1 MRRRAAG
8 RVRDV
13 AGRGRRAA
21 GGLWAH
27 RVAVGTVALVVLH
40 LLLSR
45 QIPWPSVVF
54 DEAGYLGNARWLAG
68 DRTWPMPFSPAYASG
83 YPALLAPWFSV
94 TDDPELQLRGALAL
108 NAVLL
113 ALLFP
118 TLVALGRRLT
128 ALPEPIV
135 LAAAAVG
142 ALTPAVLGA
151 GVSAI
156 AENLVL
162 PVAALSVLAAWA
174 LAAPGA
180 GRALP
185 WAYGPLVG
193 LGFAAHPRFTGVVV
207 ASAVLL
213 VVVAIVRW
221 VPWPRAAAN
230 LGGLLVV
237 AAAARWASARMVE
250 ARWRD
255 VQKPEGELGDSLRLL
270 TSRDG
275 LAELV
280 KTADGQLWYLLAGSL
295 GLWLIGLAVVG
306 ALARSGRAVGS
317 EEPPPPVPDAP
328 EALAAE
334 HGRRIAAIH
343 LLASV
348 GAIFATSV
356 AFFARNQFRI
366 DHFTYGRHN
375 DTFAPVLVAAGLA
388 ALLAP
393 LGAAAARRRRWW
405 LPLAGGA
412 LGITSVVLNATRDPL
427 SFESRFSP
435 FAAPAIA
442 RAAEWQ
448 PERAFLWPTVAAL
461 VGMAVVAALVAV
473 RSRTDRG
480 QPDADGAQIVG
491 ADAAAPRL
499 ARPRAAA
506 LAGAGLVA
514 VAGGWGVWSGLW
526 VVEGTRVFAEL
537 NVEDWDA
544 PDDVRRLGVDH
555 LSIDSSAQRARPVLN
570 YPFALPGL
578 QISMYDGL
586 RPDDPPPSPWV
597 LTDADSAAEQAAGSR
612 IVLLDSNFLA
622 STMGLPE
629 GLALWVRP
637 GAEQD
642 RAAAAG
648 HLLPTGFPTA
658 LPDAAASAE
667 IELLDA
673 PDGPVAVASG
683 GRVALRVRV
692 RHTGTESPWPDQASW
707 PLPGHVRLVA
717 LIEPVDPDGVR
728 GARSG
733 GQLGRWM
740 LPGDEVVVAAELIA
754 IDEVLSPLPPGR
766 YRVELALAQEGEAW
780 SIEGGAE
787 ATFELEVTG

>member
-1 MRRRAAG
+1 MRHRATG
-8 RVRDV
+8 RVRGV
-13 AGRGRRAA
+13 GGTGRRAA
-21 GGLWAH
+21 GAVWAH
-27 RVAVGTVALVVLH
+27 RVAVGTVALLALH
-40 LLLSR
+40 LLLSW

-68 DRTWPMPFSPAYASG
+68 DRSWPMPFSPAYASG
-83 YPALLAPWFSV
+83 YPALLAPWFAV

-113 ALLFP
+113 ASLFP
-118 TLVALGRRLT
+118 MLVALGRRLT

-162 PVAALSVLAAWA
+162 PVATLSVLAAWA
-174 LAAPGA
+174 LAAPSA
-180 GRALP
+180 GRVLP

-193 LGFAAHPRFTGVVV
+193 LAFVAHPRFTAVVV
-207 ASAVLL
+207 TSAVLL
-213 VVVAIVRW
+213 VVVAALRW
-221 VPWPRAAAN
+221 VPWPRAIGN
-230 LGGLLVV
+230 LGGLLLV
-237 AAAARWASARMVE
+237 AGVGRWANARIVD

-255 VQKPEGELGDSLRLL
+255 VQKPEGELGDSLDLL
-270 TSRDG
+270 TSRAG
-275 LAELV
+275 LVELV

-295 GLWLIGLAVVG
+295 GLWLIGLVAVA
-306 ALARSGRAVGS
+306 ALARSGRAAG
-317 EEPPPPVPDAP
+317 EPAPADPTDPADPDDGAIGDAAAA
-328 EALAAE
+328 ALAAT
-334 HGRRIAAIH
+334 HARRIAALH
-343 LLASV
+343 VLASV

-366 DHFTYGRHN
+366 DHFAYGRHN

-393 LGAAAARRRRWW
+393 LTGSAARHRRWW
-405 LPLAGGA
+405 LPIAAGA

-435 FAAPAIA
+435 FASPAIA

-461 VGMAVVAALVAV
+461 VGMAIIAVLVAV
-473 RSRTDRG
+473 RS
-480 QPDADGAQIVG
+480 
-491 ADAAAPRL
+491 APR
-499 ARPRAAA
+499 ARPRAVVAA
-506 LAGAGLVA
+506 GVGLVA
-514 VAGGWGVWSGLW
+514 AVGGWGVWSGLW

-537 NVEDWDA
+537 NVEDWSA

-597 LTDADSAAEQAAGSR
+597 LTEAGSAAEQAAGSR

-637 GAEQD
+637 GPEQD
-642 RAAAAG
+642 RAAAEG
-648 HLLPTGFPTA
+648 HLLPAGFPTE

-673 PDGPVAVASG
+673 PAGPVTVASG
-683 GRVALRVRV
+683 DRVDVRARV
-692 RHTGTESPWPDQASW
+692 RHTGGESPWPDQASW

-740 LPGDEVVVAAELIA
+740 LPGDEVVVDAELIA
-754 IDEVLSPLPPGR
+754 IDEVLAPLPPGR
-766 YRVELALAQEGEAW
+766 YRVVLALAQEGEAW
-780 SIEGGAE
+780 SVEGGAE

>member
-1 MRRRAAG
+1 MG
-8 RVRDV
+8 
-13 AGRGRRAA
+13 GTGRRAA
-21 GGLWAH
+21 GAVWAN
-27 RVAVGTVALVVLH
+27 RVAVGTASLLVLH

-83 YPALLAPWFSV
+83 YPALLAPWFAV

-113 ALLFP
+113 ASLFP
-118 TLVALGRRLT
+118 VLVALGRRLT
-128 ALPEPIV
+128 SLPEPIV

-174 LAAPGA
+174 LAAPSA
-180 GRALP
+180 GRVLP

-193 LGFAAHPRFTGVVV
+193 LAFAAHPRFTAVVV
-207 ASAVLL
+207 TSAVLL
-213 VVVAIVRW
+213 VVVAAIRW
-221 VPWPRAAAN
+221 VPWPRAMGN
-230 LGGLLVV
+230 LGSLLVV
-237 AAAARWASARMVE
+237 ATAARWASARLVD

-255 VQKPEGELGDSLRLL
+255 VQKPEGELGDALDLL
-270 TSRDG
+270 TSREG
-275 LAELV
+275 LVELV

-295 GLWLIGLAVVG
+295 GLWLIGLAAVAG
-306 ALARSGRAVGS
+306 LARSGRAAG
-317 EEPPPPVPDAP
+317 EPAPADLADPDDGAIGD
-328 EALAAE
+328 AAAAARSAT
-334 HGRRIAAIH
+334 HARRIAALH
-343 LLASV
+343 VLASV

-366 DHFTYGRHN
+366 DHFAYGRHN

-393 LGAAAARRRRWW
+393 LGTAATRRRRWW
-405 LPLAGGA
+405 LPIAAVA
-412 LGITSVVLNATRDPL
+412 LVLTSVVLNATRDPL

-435 FAAPAIA
+435 FASPAIA

-448 PERAFLWPTVAAL
+448 PERAFLWPAVAAL
-461 VGMAVVAALVAV
+461 VGMAVIAVLVAV
-473 RSRTDRG
+473 RS
-480 QPDADGAQIVG
+480 
-491 ADAAAPRL
+491 APR
-499 ARPRAAA
+499 ARPRA
-506 LAGAGLVA
+506 VA
-514 VAGGWGVWSGLW
+514 VAGVGLVVVVGGWGVWSGLW

-544 PDDVRRLGVDH
+544 PDDLRRLGVDH

-578 QISMYDGL
+578 QISMYDAL

-597 LTDADSAAEQAAGSR
+597 LTDASSAAEQAAGSR

-637 GAEQD
+637 GPEQD

-648 HLLPTGFPTA
+648 HLLPAGFPTA

-683 GRVALRVRV
+683 GRVGVQVRV

-717 LIEPVDPDGVR
+717 LIEPIEPDGVR

-733 GQLGRWM
+733 GQLGQWM
-740 LPGDEVVVAAELIA
+740 LPGDEVVVDAELIA
-754 IDEVLSPLPPGR
+754 IDEVLAPLPPGR
-766 YRVELALAQEGEAW
+766 YRVVLALAQEGEAW
-780 SIEGGAE
+780 SIEGGAD
-787 ATFELEVTG
+787 ATFELEVTR

>member
-1 MRRRAAG
+1 VGALR
-8 RVRDV
+8 
-13 AGRGRRAA
+13 
-21 GGLWAH
+21 AH
-27 RVAVGTVALVVLH
+27 RVAVGTLALVALH

-68 DRTWPMPFSPAYASG
+68 DRTWPMPFSPGYASG
-83 YPALLAPWFSV
+83 YPALLAPWFAI

-113 ALLFP
+113 ATLFP
-118 TLVALGRRLT
+118 VLVALGRRLT
-128 ALPEPIV
+128 SLSEPIV
-135 LAAAAVG
+135 LASAAVG

-174 LAAPGA
+174 LVAPSA
-180 GRALP
+180 GRLLP

-193 LGFAAHPRFTGVVV
+193 LAFVAHPRFTAVVV

-213 VVVAIVRW
+213 VVAAVARW
-221 VPWPRAAAN
+221 VPWPRAFGN
-230 LGGLLVV
+230 LGGLLLV
-237 AAAARWASARMVE
+237 AGVGRWANARMVD

-255 VQKPEGELGDSLRLL
+255 VQTPEGELGDSLRLL
-270 TSRDG
+270 TSRAG

-295 GLWLIGLAVVG
+295 GLWLIGLAAVA
-306 ALARSGRAVGS
+306 ALARSGRVLGDLAPDGPGTADGLAGPDDLTTDA
-317 EEPPPPVPDAP
+317 EPA
-328 EALAAE
+328 ATLAATRA
-334 HGRRIAAIH
+334 RRLAAIH

-366 DHFTYGRHN
+366 DHFAYGRHN

-393 LGAAAARRRRWW
+393 LAGPAARRRRWW
-405 LPLAGGA
+405 LPIAAVA
-412 LGITSVVLNATRDPL
+412 LGGTSLLLNATRDPL

-435 FAAPAIA
+435 FASPAIA

-448 PERAFLWPTVAAL
+448 PERAFLWPAVAAL
-461 VGMAVVAALVAV
+461 VAMAVLAALVAV
-473 RSRTDRG
+473 R
-480 QPDADGAQIVG
+480 
-491 ADAAAPRL
+491 AAPRSG
-499 ARPRAAA
+499 PRALAA
-506 LAGAGLVA
+506 AGVGLVA

-537 NVEDWDA
+537 NVEDWNA

-597 LTDADSAAEQAAGSR
+597 LTEAGSAAEQAAGSR

-637 GAEQD
+637 GPEQD
-642 RAAAAG
+642 RAAAEG
-648 HLLPTGFPTA
+648 LLLPAGFPTE
-658 LPDAAASAE
+658 LPAASASAD

-673 PDGPVAVASG
+673 PDGPVTVSSG
-683 GRVALRVRV
+683 GRVDVRARV
-692 RHTGTESPWPDQASW
+692 RHSGGESPWPDQASW

-717 LIEPVDPDGVR
+717 LIEPTEPDGVR

-740 LPGDEVVVAAELIA
+740 LPGDEAVVDAELIA
-754 IDEVLSPLPPGR
+754 IDEVLAPLPPGR
-766 YRVELALAQEGEAW
+766 YRVVLALAQEGEAW
-780 SIEGGAE
+780 IVEGGAE
-787 ATFELEVTG
+787 ASFDLEVTD